1 MVENP
6 INLDRK
12 NETITLS
19 VALLQSIFPNQK
31 MNFIQIKDLKTKE
44 IVTTQSVDYDGNGI
58 IEEFLIQS
66 NFQLNESKEFQIS
79 IVSKPQD
86 FHSKVYA
93 SFIES
98 KEGMQDF
105 AWENDF
111 IGYRFYGQERANIQ
125 GTGLAMDIW
134 CKRVP
139 DFLTDKWYT
148 AGQSYHKDTGYG
160 ADHYNS
166 GKNQGCGGSGILKN
180 DSIYFSKSFYDFKII
195 ENGPIRVVFE
205 LKFKDWSFD
214 QNIIETKRITLDA
227 GHFLNKIES
236 SYNVDV
242 EALGYKH
249 AVSFVQRKDS
259 DSQIEK
265 DLGWFSCW
273 ESLGETKGNL
283 GTAFIGLPNYLIS
296 ITNRNNHL
304 VSVIQP
310 KAKSIS
316 TYYAGAAW
324 DVFGA
329 IHSKKDWFL
338 FIKNNASCIE
348 NPCIIKIVK

>member
-1 MVENP
+1 MSFED
-6 INLDRK
+6 IEFTIKIFHK
-12 NETITLS
+12 NGLTI
-19 VALLQSIFPNQK
+19 
-31 MNFIQIKDLKTKE
+31 
-44 IVTTQSVDYDGNGI
+44 G
-58 IEEFLIQS
+58 
-66 NFQLNESKEFQIS
+66 
-79 IVSKPQD
+79 
-86 FHSKVYA
+86 
-93 SFIES
+93 
-98 KEGMQDF
+98 
-105 AWENDF
+105 
-111 IGYRFYGQERANIQ
+111 
-125 GTGLAMDIW
+125 
-134 CKRVP
+134 
-139 DFLTDKWYT
+139 
-148 AGQSYHKDTGYG
+148 
-160 ADHYNS
+160 
-166 GKNQGCGGSGILKN
+166 
-180 DSIYFSKSFYDFKII
+180 
-195 ENGPIRVVFE
+195 
-205 LKFKDWSFD
+205 
-214 QNIIETKRITLDA
+214 A